1 MLMSLGMFVFSVES
15 LPFDRKQRSTQWRW
29 AANNRLGQLPAH
41 QFNGPGE
48 DRITISGVLAPEIT
62 GGEQSLDDL
71 RALADTGK
79 AWVLM
84 QGDGQPQG
92 FWFIDSID
100 ETASYFF
107 PDGTPRRIEFSA
119 VLVRNDTG
127 ETETI
132 GDLAMNT
139 TANSYAGNIA

>member
-1 MLMSLGMFVFSVES
+1 MLMSLGMFVFSISS
-15 LPFDRKQRSTQWRW
+15 LPFERKQRSTQWRW

-48 DRITISGVLAPEIT
+48 DRITLSGTLAPELT
-62 GGEQSLDDL
+62 GGGQSLQDL
-71 RALADTGK
+71 RDLADTGK

-84 QGDGQPQG
+84 LGNGEPQG
-92 FWFIDSID
+92 FWFIDSVD
-100 ETASYFF
+100 ETGSYFF
-107 PDGTPRRIEFSA
+107 PDGSPRKIEFSV

-127 ETETI
+127 EINTI

-139 TANSYAGNIA
+139 NSSSFAENIA